1 MAPQIYTGIR
11 EEQERTGKGDAG
23 DAFFATA
30 AGMALEFIGGTG
42 AAVTSRLTREASAE
56 AQRGVAAALK
66 RVGREGVTT
75 MGQEGLVE
83 MAQTAL
89 ERQAAGKDL
98 TSPEAIN
105 ELLNAG
111 FVGLI
116 GGGAVGTTVQGGKE
130 ITAALRR
137 GNPEATALAADP
149 AIRAEFQRLASQ
161 EVAIAMRDNPELDRQ
176 AAVDAVSERAEELL
190 ARAALNVVGVEG
202 ETDVAADAD
211 TAVDVPGGGVAGTA
225 PDLGAAPPAAGTP
238 DLGEAVA
245 GRLGEPLPSVPVPD
259 AGAGAGVAPLAPV
272 TGKQIKTMV
281 PTIEQAFDANAID
294 FEDAYGVKKLNAEQ
308 KKQAARIVLQSP
320 EVDPYDA
327 INSVLERGARLKG
340 ETPVAPTK
348 AVTPSTTGLLEMGS
362 NMGAALGESFRNALL
377 ARVEAGEVTETRGG
391 QPSALLQAA
400 KLIKDAGVPVD
411 AAMLDR
417 IQGAVDSARETGNF
431 NAAMRAFVA
440 DTVQRASRT
449 APAAPS
455 VDEVAVAPV
464 KAAIETATAPAPV
477 VPGAVPSLAQASAR
491 EVGITPTPVAAAPNI
506 GEKSRIYNQASSD
519 FAVGLI
525 TEDEFRAKVGLP
537 PVEPAPPAPSATIT
551 PAPAPTPQQIAE
563 NLQGF
568 ATQEAQDRGLDV
580 PMFREGARDVQRGL
594 EPIPDQQILDE
605 QGPEFL
611 DAYKAGQQWAQER
624 VAEAQAAPVEAAPVE
639 AAPVE
644 AAPVEAAPVEAAPV
658 EAAPVEAAPVE
669 AAPAP
674 EETPKQRFN
683 RIKTELAA
691 RVQEAGALTGSTWV
705 NSTARSL
712 TSQEGPVTTA
722 DYDTAI
728 NDYVTSNP
736 SARSGADT
744 RTAPDQTFE
753 DIPENTTNLTE
764 EPRTTDIYG
773 LAEELPEAE
782 RVNVRA
788 RLDRIMANY
797 AKDGDVQRL
806 LGSLEALRED
816 VERRIDRDR
825 AKRTRDRVRGFERAM
840 EVIYRAER
848 TGQLTPEAANLVRW
862 LLEQNPAIA
871 DELALS
877 LRLGGTDSPAGQYVP
892 ASRIATIFTSRANDG
907 TAAHEVLH
915 HAERLMPDNVRDGIR
930 AAWMKR
936 IQDLIA
942 LAERTDNTDMR
953 EVLGAIVS
961 AYYGDAQAQKVLRE
975 SFESGSI
982 PYSVYHLSNPSEF
995 WAVNATDLV
1004 GKRANRTGWIGAA
1017 RNWVRGLVERAKD
1030 FFGLPN
1036 DAAVIAGLNAVL
1048 EAESGTIRGQMLSAA
1063 TTQFMDQTA
1072 PEDGG
1077 TAPLTTADVDAVV
1090 SVRLTKAQIKQLEE
1104 AAGIRRMRLNAMQ
1117 KRIAQSRNPEETLS
1131 LAGKLMLIARNPDTN
1146 VNVLTSLFNSIPPSS
1161 LSLILSF
1168 AQTDDVVRLAERAG
1182 MANIGRVDAMVR
1194 DEYVPYIHRLMNR
1207 ASRLAEEWAEFTGN
1221 SPEGA
1226 DAMADVMFF
1235 SNMVDADPS
1244 LAPNANAYLKLD
1256 PTYQDLTARYQSE
1269 TDPKKKSNLK
1279 GEVTKRRGE
1288 IQRLY
1293 SGGAD
1298 TDPSGNPI
1306 IVKGWNDVPPE
1317 GKQIFRKARD
1327 HYRQDFNEHYRLLMQ
1342 RIDDA
1347 GFKPERAAQLKESV
1361 DKMFADAN
1369 KRMVYFPMKRFG
1381 EYWVSIGKGASGEF
1395 HMFESFVSQQA
1406 FITRRRLSGDTR
1418 PVSSGFGRG
1427 SLRKLRGEVSD
1438 ISDALKGVLDL
1449 IDTGTATDPELLR
1462 DGVFQL
1468 YLSALPE
1475 ADMRR
1480 RFIHRQFKTGFST
1493 DMLRTFATTAI
1504 ASANQ
1509 LGRLAYNGKFKNLID
1524 QSYAETEGNPAKP
1537 RLDALTDEMDRRLTA
1552 TLSGD
1557 ADTFFTRAA
1566 NGFAKGTF
1574 LWLLSSV
1581 KSAFMNL
1588 TQLHFTGFP
1597 VLTAEFGEVATT
1609 AMAARYTG
1617 QLLTGQRI
1625 AYAVRDEEGNV
1636 KLNAPK
1642 FTAQSSAY
1650 IRGLQETDPD
1660 RYEAMQRAWLYG
1672 EEREVTQSTFT
1683 SAQNIY
1689 EITNKPA
1696 GELGFTQAVRAGDKA
1711 QATKQ
1716 AIGNTIDGMGG
1727 MFHHSERI
1735 GREIM
1740 YMSAFELAYDRNLK
1754 QGMDSEAAADAAMA
1768 LAVKLTNNG
1777 MFDFSNWNKPRAFKT
1792 PVGRVALQMRGYSF
1806 QMTSLLLRSG
1816 FNLIAAQRTK
1826 GQRLAAARVFFG
1838 VAGMTT
1844 LYAGLRANQFFLL
1857 GMGAYGIYKFF
1868 ESLMEDDDEED
1879 EVTAEDIEREY
1890 MKFADEQGRELTKK
1904 DMDYYIR
1911 TVWIPETFG
1920 PGSGI
1925 QDVLGLSDENATK
1938 LARVADIG
1946 LPALAGVDISNS
1958 VALTNLWHPV
1968 ETKSDNAEAASF
1980 EALGRAVIGPSGSF
1994 ITAWNKTV
2002 EEANKGNYGR
2012 AIEATLPAI
2021 VRNYVKSERLQEE
2034 GLRVGKDQDIILR
2047 DPSFYDTYTS
2057 TMQALGFPEA
2067 ETSRAMQLDIAA
2079 GDIEREVAQERTDL
2093 LDKRYQVIL
2102 DMVNNPSEDV
2112 DRQFRAIERDIQI
2125 YSLNYPSNA
2134 IDEDTKQRSFEQ
2146 KQAEAA
2152 ERMYGLG
2159 LNPKI
2164 PVRQPLV
2171 EERAAE
2177 LGQ

>member
-1 MAPQIYTGIR
+1 MEAPTLK
-11 EEQERTGKGDAG
+11 ERTSAARQVVADIAIDIPELQALPKGKY
-23 DAFFATA
+23 T
-30 AGMALEFIGGTG
+30 
-42 AAVTSRLTREASAE
+42 
-56 AQRGVAAALK
+56 
-66 RVGREGVTT
+66 
-75 MGQEGLVE
+75 
-83 MAQTAL
+83 
-89 ERQAAGKDL
+89 QAANQMAK
-98 TSPEAIN
+98 S
-105 ELLNAG
+105 
-111 FVGLI
+111 
-116 GGGAVGTTVQGGKE
+116 
-130 ITAALRR
+130 AAR
-137 GNPEATALAADP
+137 GEQFDP
-149 AIRAEFQRLASQ
+149 
-161 EVAIAMRDNPELDRQ
+161 
-176 AAVDAVSERAEELL
+176 
-190 ARAALNVVGVEG
+190 
-202 ETDVAADAD
+202 
-211 TAVDVPGGGVAGTA
+211 VDVVYNVAGIER
-225 PDLGAAPPAAGTP
+225 PA
-238 DLGEAVA
+238 
-245 GRLGEPLPSVPVPD
+245 
-259 AGAGAGVAPLAPV
+259 
-272 TGKQIKTMV
+272 
-281 PTIEQAFDANAID
+281 
-294 FEDAYGVKKLNAEQ
+294 
-308 KKQAARIVLQSP
+308 
-320 EVDPYDA
+320 
-327 INSVLERGARLKG
+327 
-340 ETPVAPTK
+340 PVAP
-348 AVTPSTTGLLEMGS
+348 AP
-362 NMGAALGESFRNALL
+362 AP
-377 ARVEAGEVTETRGG
+377 EV
-391 QPSALLQAA
+391 
-400 KLIKDAGVPVD
+400 
-411 AAMLDR
+411 
-417 IQGAVDSARETGNF
+417 
-431 NAAMRAFVA
+431 
-440 DTVQRASRT
+440 
-449 APAAPS
+449 PAAPS
-455 VDEVAVAPV
+455 IDEVAVAPV
-464 KAAIETATAPAPV
+464 KAAIETAAAPAPV

-491 EVGITPTPVAAAPNI
+491 EVGITPAP
-506 GEKSRIYNQASSD
+506 
-519 FAVGLI
+519 
-525 TEDEFRAKVGLP
+525 T
-537 PVEPAPPAPSATIT
+537 VEPAPPAPSATIT
-551 PAPAPTPQQIAE
+551 PEAAPAAPLVTPTKQDFRNTEQALRAAIKADPRKPAPSTPQLKAMVSRLVNEGRATPEGFQAE
-563 NLQGF
+563 LDTF
-568 ATQEAQDRGLDV
+568 LEAN
-580 PMFREGARDVQRGL
+580 PMQVGKGAVRTETVAPAV
-594 EPIPDQQILDE
+594 EP
-605 QGPEFL
+605 
-611 DAYKAGQQWAQER
+611 
-624 VAEAQAAPVEAAPVE
+624 APVEAAPVE

-644 AAPVEAAPVEAAPV
+644 AAPEVVSEPEAVPTLYHGGRSGLTLDDIDIIREPGATKQGKKGRVYGGFYATANPEEAQGYADMAGEGNTVYEVNLKPDAVVEQKEGDITRLTPAQISDYRARGVDVVVGKDVRGRTEHVVINKDAV
-658 EAAPVEAAPVE
+658 TSLQDM
-669 AAPAP
+669 AAPA
-674 EETPKQRFN
+674 
-683 RIKTELAA
+683 
-691 RVQEAGALTGSTWV
+691 
-705 NSTARSL
+705 
-712 TSQEGPVTTA
+712 
-722 DYDTAI
+722 
-728 NDYVTSNP
+728 
-736 SARSGADT
+736 
-744 RTAPDQTFE
+744 AP
-753 DIPENTTNLTE
+753 
-764 EPRTTDIYG
+764 
-773 LAEELPEAE
+773 
-782 RVNVRA
+782 
-788 RLDRIMANY
+788 
-797 AKDGDVQRL
+797 
-806 LGSLEALRED
+806 
-816 VERRIDRDR
+816 
-825 AKRTRDRVRGFERAM
+825 
-840 EVIYRAER
+840 
-848 TGQLTPEAANLVRW
+848 TPEAAA
-862 LLEQNPAIA
+862 PPGA
-871 DELALS
+871 
-877 LRLGGTDSPAGQYVP
+877 PPVP
-892 ASRIATIFTSRANDG
+892 
-907 TAAHEVLH
+907 
-915 HAERLMPDNVRDGIR
+915 P
-930 AAWMKR
+930 
-936 IQDLIA
+936 
-942 LAERTDNTDMR
+942 
-953 EVLGAIVS
+953 
-961 AYYGDAQAQKVLRE
+961 
-975 SFESGSI
+975 
-982 PYSVYHLSNPSEF
+982 PP
-995 WAVNATDLV
+995 
-1004 GKRANRTGWIGAA
+1004 
-1017 RNWVRGLVERAKD
+1017 
-1030 FFGLPN
+1030 P
-1036 DAAVIAGLNAVL
+1036 
-1048 EAESGTIRGQMLSAA
+1048 AA
-1063 TTQFMDQTA
+1063 TGGPGGPA

-1077 TAPLTTADVDAVV
+1077 TEPLTTADVDAVV

-1256 PTYQDLTARYQSE
+1256 PTYQDLTTRYQSE

-1306 IVKGWNDVPPE
+1306 IVKGWNDVPPK

-1327 HYRQDFNEHYRLLMQ
+1327 HYRQDFDEHYRLLMQ

-1716 AIGNTIDGMGG
+1716 AIGNTIDGIGG

-1826 GQRLAAARVFFG
+1826 GKRLAAARVFFG

-1844 LYAGLRANQFFLL
+1844 LYGGLRANQFFLF

-1879 EVTAEDIEREY
+1879 EVTAEDIERNY

-1904 DMDYYIR
+1904 DMDYFIR